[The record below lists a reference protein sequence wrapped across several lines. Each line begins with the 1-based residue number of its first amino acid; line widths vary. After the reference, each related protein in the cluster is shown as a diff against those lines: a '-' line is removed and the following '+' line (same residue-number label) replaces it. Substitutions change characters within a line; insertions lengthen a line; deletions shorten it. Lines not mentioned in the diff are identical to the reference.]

1 MLFSAL
7 NMLTSFLIIWGIG
20 MLITY
25 CVFGRE
31 DSKPDMTI
39 ATGIVGCGVFSEAVS
54 IFRGV
59 DTIIYIIAI
68 IFSLIGYIF
77 YFNSRNHI
85 ISRLFEKRKLKDCL
99 KVTILIIGVIII
111 TTFFAFN
118 CSRSP
123 VTYDDYLYHIQALKW
138 INKYGVVIGQ
148 GLLHYRF
155 GFNSAF
161 LPLQALFDWYFTG
174 FEYHTLNC
182 LFSELLL
189 LFALFSNN
197 YGKKT
202 DSIISDSLK
211 FATVWIIA
219 INMNSIVGMETDAL
233 ALLIFA
239 YVIIKIAEGIESG
252 VNNDWREYLILGA
265 LCTFAFT
272 VKLSVALLIIFPVF
286 VVVLMIYE
294 KQIREA
300 TVIAVTQIIVV
311 LPYIIRS
318 IIITGYVLYPVW
330 KLDILN
336 VDWKIPWGINHEA
349 IRGIIVYGRR
359 TQGLDM
365 PIEEIYHLGI
375 KDWFPVWFDSIGLL
389 WRSIWFINI
398 AAIVCIIVGVFLM
411 FVQKKVRFNDL
422 SSFYAIIPEV
432 ILLSSYIYW
441 QFSAPDIRFG
451 GFIMV
456 YNIIYVAGVIIK
468 RISSPICCT
477 LYRGVTAILM
487 VYFLSIFVNHF
498 WSIQNDQ
505 LSMVYPKAFK
515 RFEMEEYKITGKGK
529 GMVTVYLPVSGDLS
543 DSLLFPSIPYRRD
556 AEGVELRGNSIGSG
570 FRIKKNR

>member
-1 MLFSAL
+1 MLFCAL
-7 NMLTSFLIIWGIG
+7 NMLTSFLIIMGIG
-20 MLITY
+20 MLITH

-31 DSKPDMTI
+31 DSAPDMTI

-54 IFRGV
+54 IIRGV
-59 DTIIYIIAI
+59 DIIVYIVAI
-68 IFSLIGYIF
+68 ILSCAGYFLYLKNHKDIIF
-77 YFNSRNHI
+77 
-85 ISRLFEKRKLKDCL
+85 RLFEKREIKECL
-99 KVTILIIGVIII
+99 KVIGMFVGVIIVTI
-111 TTFFAFN
+111 YFAFN

-123 VTYDDYLYHIQALKW
+123 VTYDDYLYHIQAIKW
-138 INKYGVVIGQ
+138 INKFGVVIGQ

-189 LFALFSNN
+189 LYVLFSNN
-197 YGKKT
+197 YGKKKEY
-202 DSIISDSLK
+202 IISDSLK

-233 ALLIFA
+233 ALLLFA
-239 YVIIKIAEGIESG
+239 YVVIKVAEGIESG
-252 VNNDWREYLILGA
+252 INNDWQEYLILSV
-265 LCTFAFT
+265 LCTFALT
-272 VKLSVALLIIFPVF
+272 VKLSVAPLIIFPVF
-286 VVVLMIYE
+286 AVFLKIYE
-294 KQIREA
+294 KHIREA
-300 TVIAVTQIIVV
+300 IFMAASQLIVV
-311 LPYIIRS
+311 LPFIIRS
-318 IIITGYVLYPVW
+318 IIITGYILYPVW
-330 KLDILN
+330 KLDFFN

-349 IRGIIVYGRR
+349 VSGIIVYGRS

-365 PIEEIYHLGI
+365 PFEEIYHLGI
-375 KDWFPVWFDSIGLL
+375 RDWFPVWFDSIGLL
-389 WRSIWFINI
+389 WRTIWFINI
-398 AAIVCIIVGVFLM
+398 AAILCIIISVFQM

-432 ILLSSYIYW
+432 IMFSSYIYW
-441 QFSAPDIRFG
+441 QLSAPDIRFG

-529 GMVTVYLPVSGDLS
+529 GMVTVYLPVSGDQS

-556 AEGVELRGNSIGSG
+556 VEGVELRGDSIKDG
-570 FRIKKNR
+570 FRVKKN